1 MGTMKDEFLVAL
13 REFQAD
19 CGRPSFRTLAR
30 ISQTLKALYQPSADP
45 VCDLHGLSP
54 ATMSEVLSGKRLG
67 PPSFDWV
74 ASFVLSCQRF
84 AVRDR
89 PARRDQGTTILA
101 HWAAIYAAH
110 VGEWGAAPEAGA
122 GPTGAAAYRV
132 PADQERFVSS
142 HGPHGQVL
150 LARARRGH
158 PHARY
163 CVALLLATDPARI
176 EEAAWLLIE
185 VASTGHALALDLLDA
200 RRDPVAIDGAGAA
213 DADADAAGPGGPGEP
228 GSGDLSPYA
237 AAQHAYDLAEKAWER
252 GADDEAYTFCRAAAR
267 GGHPQAT
274 LGLAQA
280 LLAGIDPE
288 AATWL
293 GSLGTERAVGR
304 HRADKDLCRRRPGK
318 DLCRRRPDRELGR
331 ARPGCRRAFSG
342 ALVRVVAWPA
352 GY

>member
-19 CGRPSFRTLAR
+19 CGGPSFRTLAR
-30 ISQTLKALYQPSADP
+30 ISNTLKALYQPPADP
-45 VCDLHGLSP
+45 ECELHGLSP
-54 ATMSEVLSGKRLG
+54 ATISEVLSGKRQG

-89 PARRDQGTTILA
+89 LARRDQGTTILA

-110 VGEWGAAPEAGA
+110 VDEWGAVAPGA
-122 GPTGAAAYRV
+122 GLEPGLGLGLGLGLGRESPAAYRI
-132 PADQERFVSS
+132 PAGQEEFVST

-163 CVALLLATDPARI
+163 CVALLLATDPARTD
-176 EEAAWLLIE
+176 EAAWLLIE

-200 RRDPVAIDGAGAA
+200 RCDGVMVDGVLADEVEGLGEADGSGAPVA
-213 DADADAAGPGGPGEP
+213 GELLP
-228 GSGDLSPYA
+228 SALVGEGDLSPYA
-237 AAQHAYDLAEKAWER
+237 AARHAYELACKAWER
-252 GADDEAYTFCRAAAR
+252 GAADEAYTFCRAAAR
-267 GGHPQAT
+267 GGIPQAT

-288 AATWL
+288 AASWL
-293 GSLGTERAVGR
+293 GSLGRERAVGR
-304 HRADKDLCRRRPGK
+304 HRADQ
-318 DLCRRRPDRELGR
+318 E
-331 ARPGCRRAFSG
+331 
-342 ALVRVVAWPA
+342 
-352 GY
+352 

>member
-19 CGRPSFRTLAR
+19 CGGLSFRTLAR
-30 ISQTLKALYQPSADP
+30 ISDTLKALYQPPVDP
-45 VCDLHGLSP
+45 ECELHGLSP
-54 ATMSEVLSGKRLG
+54 ATISEVLAGKRQG

-101 HWAAIYAAH
+101 HWAAIYGAH
-110 VGEWGAAPEAGA
+110 VDEWGAAAPATVASGA
-122 GPTGAAAYRV
+122 VASGAAAAGARREVPAAYRI
-132 PADQERFVSS
+132 PADQEEFVST

-176 EEAAWLLIE
+176 DEAAWLLIE

-200 RRDPVAIDGAGAA
+200 QRDVIAVDGVDAEDEAGAP
-213 DADADAAGPGGPGEP
+213 AAVELVPSAVVGG
-228 GSGDLSPYA
+228 GDLCPYA
-237 AAQHAYDLAEKAWER
+237 AAQHAYELACKAWER
-252 GADDEAYTFCRAAAR
+252 GAADESYTFCRAAAR
-267 GGHPQAT
+267 GGVPQAT

-288 AATWL
+288 AASWL
-293 GSLGTERAVGR
+293 GTLGRERAVGR
-304 HRADKDLCRRRPGK
+304 HRADQ
-318 DLCRRRPDRELGR
+318 E
-331 ARPGCRRAFSG
+331 
-342 ALVRVVAWPA
+342 
-352 GY
+352 

>member
-19 CGRPSFRTLAR
+19 CGGPSFRTLGR
-30 ISQTLKALYQPSADP
+30 ISQTLKALYQPPADP
-45 VCDLHGLSP
+45 VCELQGLSP

-67 PPSFDWV
+67 PPSLDWV

-84 AVRDR
+84 AVQDR

-110 VGEWGAAPEAGA
+110 VGEWGAEAPASGGGA
-122 GPTGAAAYRV
+122 TAESAVAVYRV
-132 PADQERFVSS
+132 PADQEEFVAS
-142 HGPHGQVL
+142 HGPHGHVL

-185 VASTGHALALDLLDA
+185 VAGTGHALALDLLDA
-200 RRDPVAIDGAGAA
+200 RRDGVADDGAGADPA
-213 DADADAAGPGGPGEP
+213 GELVAGVSVAAGGD
-228 GSGDLSPYA
+228 DLSPYA
-237 AAQHAYDLAEKAWER
+237 AAEHAYELACKAWER
-252 GADDEAYTFCRAAAR
+252 GAEDEAYTFCRAAAR
-267 GGHPQAT
+267 GGVPQAT

-293 GSLGTERAVGR
+293 GSLGSERAIGR
-304 HRADKDLCRRRPGK
+304 HRAKK
-318 DLCRRRPDRELGR
+318 E
-331 ARPGCRRAFSG
+331 
-342 ALVRVVAWPA
+342 
-352 GY
+352 